1 MHWFFIFFFQLISIL
16 RAIFRDEVI
25 AFHKKR
31 IKDESPHVDAN
42 GGIIQDGSTDDSV
55 NMENVIQLVNK
66 SVNSIML
73 RLKNISHYDNIET
86 NKMNALVQAAY
97 NPDNLCRMDPAFH
110 PWV

>member
-1 MHWFFIFFFQLISIL
+1 MFFQLVSIL

-31 IKDESPHVDAN
+31 IKDESPQIDAN
-42 GGIIQDGSTDDSV
+42 GGILPEGSTDDSV
-55 NMENVIQLVNK
+55 NMENVIILVNK
-66 SVNSIML
+66 SVNSIMS

-86 NKMNALVQAAY
+86 NKMNTLVQAAY